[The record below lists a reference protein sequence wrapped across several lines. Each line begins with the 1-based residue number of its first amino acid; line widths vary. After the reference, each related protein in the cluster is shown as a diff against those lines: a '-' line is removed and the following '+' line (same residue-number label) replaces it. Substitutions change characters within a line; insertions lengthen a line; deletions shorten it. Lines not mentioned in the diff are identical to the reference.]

1 MKFLFVAAVGA
12 ALLSASPSYSTG
24 QSKHALFAEKKCWFY
39 LDRLEAKDRY
49 MKQEHEVYME
59 QLLKQEMDKADE
71 TYKGIAK
78 TLTELAQ
85 YASIYSAFCKP

>member
-1 MKFLFVAAVGA
+1 
-12 ALLSASPSYSTG
+12 
-24 QSKHALFAEKKCWFY
+24 
-39 LDRLEAKDRY
+39 